1 MTAVGGAR
9 DAAPAG
15 VLPHD
20 LCEVLADPL
29 LVVAGRATLADSVIV
44 YANPAAHQWAGR
56 EPGALRDLTVAQGF
70 PRLVVP
76 ADDADLAGQVAR
88 TGAAVRDL
96 LAIAG
101 VRGEPTTLELHVA
114 PVGVSRLL
122 LQWRDVS
129 HVRDIET
136 AHRAA
141 EQQLSLVLAASGL
154 ATFSWDVAS
163 DAVRWNDTHFRM
175 LGYEP
180 GSLAP
185 DYEAWRSR
193 VHPDDVAR
201 VESEIRSATTA
212 RRDFRSTYRI
222 VRPDGTMRWVEGR
235 GRMVYD
241 AAGEPATMHGVMADV
256 TEQRDIEAA
265 LRARDAE
272 LTAIN
277 ESLEARVRER
287 TVVAEE
293 RAEQLRQLALD
304 LTATESRERRR
315 IAQLLHDGVQQTIS
329 AAKMRAG
336 MMRLAAQVPAV
347 SAAAGEV
354 EQLLDR
360 TLSATRTLAI
370 ELHPPVLHEV
380 GLAAGLRWL
389 AAECRQKHELAVSLD
404 LPDEEPVLQE
414 QTRIVVFD
422 AARELLFNVV
432 KHAGV
437 READLALAVTTDG
450 RVRVTV
456 DDRGRGFEGAADG
469 DDAPRPG
476 FGLANLEHRVRLLR
490 GTVSVTSR
498 RGHGTCITLEL
509 PMDGPR
515 VDVEIPVPG
524 TFGTVDAR
532 RPAPTV
538 AADTIPARARR
549 RVLVADDHRL
559 FREGVA
565 QLLRDAGDFEV
576 VGQADDGGQAVT
588 LAAALRPDV
597 CLLDVSM
604 PTVNGVEA
612 AMRISQLAPDVRVVA
627 LSMHERSDM
636 ADAMR
641 AAGAVAYLSKDVPAD
656 VLLGVL
662 RALG

>member
-1 MTAVGGAR
+1 VTLVGSTHEAG
-9 DAAPAG
+9 PTG
-15 VLPHD
+15 VLPQE
-20 LCEVLADPL
+20 LCEALADPL
-29 LVVAGRATLADSVIV
+29 LVVAGDGALAEAVIV
-44 YANPAAHQWAGR
+44 YANPAAHEWAGR
-56 EPGALRDLTVAQGF
+56 DPGTLRDVTLAQVI
-70 PRLVVP
+70 PRLVAR
-76 ADDADLAGQVAR
+76 ADEAGLAE
-88 TGAAVRDL
+88 AVRRS
-96 LAIAG
+96 G
-101 VRGEPTTLELHVA
+101 VAAQGLVTVPGATGEPATLELHVA
-114 PVGVSRLL
+114 PLGAGRAL

-129 HVRDIET
+129 HVRDIEA

-154 ATFSWDVAS
+154 GTYSWDIGT
-163 DAVRWNDTHFRM
+163 DAVRWNDAHFTM
-175 LGYEP
+175 LGYAP
-180 GSLAP
+180 GTIPAT
-185 DYEAWRSR
+185 YEAWRSR
-193 VHPDDVAR
+193 VHPDDLAR
-201 VESEIRSATTA
+201 VENELRAA
-212 RRDFRSTYRI
+212 KAALRDFRSTYRI
-222 VRPDGTMRWVEGR
+222 VRPDGAVRWVEGR
-235 GRMVYD
+235 GRVFRD
-241 AAGEPATMHGVMADV
+241 ADGQGGTMHGVMADV

-265 LRARDAE
+265 LRTREAE

-277 ESLEARVRER
+277 ESLERRVRER
-287 TVVAEE
+287 TAVAEE

-304 LTATESRERRR
+304 LTATEARERRR

-347 SAAAGEV
+347 RAAAGEV

-389 AAECRQKHELAVSLD
+389 AAECRQKHELTVTLD
-404 LPDEEPVLQE
+404 VPEEEPLLQE
-414 QTRIVVFD
+414 QTRIVLFD
-422 AARELLFNVV
+422 AARELLFNIV

-437 READLALAVTTDG
+437 REAELALGTTPEG
-450 RVRVTV
+450 RVRVSV
-456 DDRGRGFEGAADG
+456 DDRGRGFEGSTDG

-498 RGHGTCITLEL
+498 RGHGTRIVLEL

-515 VDVEIPVPG
+515 VDVEVPVPG
-524 TFGTVDAR
+524 TFGVGDTR
-532 RPAPTV
+532 RPAAAA
-538 AADTIPARARR
+538 AADTIPARPRR

-612 AMRISQLAPDVRVVA
+612 AMRISQLAPEVRVVA

-641 AAGAVAYLSKDVPAD
+641 NAGAVAYLSKDVPAD